1 MKKTVDYCIAN
12 DILKEYLKSREKEV
26 EEIMITLFTDE
37 QISNM
42 MLKDEYKKAQKETLE
57 YTVKNMKDNGM
68 SIEMIM
74 KITGLQKE
82 EVEKI

>member
-1 MKKTVDYCIAN
+1 
-12 DILKEYLKSREKEV
+12 
-26 EEIMITLFTDE
+26 MITLFTDE

-42 MLKDEYKKAQKETLE
+42 MLKDEYKKAKKETLE

>member
-1 MKKTVDYCIAN
+1 
-12 DILKEYLKSREKEV
+12 
-26 EEIMITLFTDE
+26 MITLFTDE